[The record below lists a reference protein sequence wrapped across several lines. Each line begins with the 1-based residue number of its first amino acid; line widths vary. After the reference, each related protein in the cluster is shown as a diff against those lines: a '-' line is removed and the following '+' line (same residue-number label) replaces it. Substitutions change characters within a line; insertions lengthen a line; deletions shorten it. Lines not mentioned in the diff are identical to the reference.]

1 MAPILWPLM
10 VSRSTP
16 SPFGVKG
23 IFKKPWTASVWSKA
37 ADCFRRSSWAA
48 WATGWRA
55 PVSLFTSIMDTSTV
69 SGRRAASRSSTRTR
83 PEASGWR

>member
-37 ADCFRRSSWAA
+37 ADCFRQSSWAA